1 MGKSERP
8 LRFEGGAAE
17 TLGDHGPFAQLLKGF
32 RARPQQQAMADAVA
46 RAIHLNTTLVAEAGT
61 GTGKTFAYL
70 VPAILSGK
78 KVIVSTGT
86 KNLQDQLFH
95 RDLPLVR
102 KALGVSVTTALLKGR
117 ANYLCIYRCR
127 LAEEEGRFPTKS
139 LASDFMKVSKWLGK
153 TDAGDI
159 AELTAVP
166 EDSQVWPLVTST
178 GDNCLGGECPD
189 FKACH
194 VSKARRT
201 AQEADIVVIN
211 HHLLFADMAIKE
223 GGFGELLPGA
233 NAFILD
239 EAHQLPDIASNFFGR
254 TVSGRQL
261 IELAGDS
268 VTEAVRDA
276 ADMKELPQA
285 AERLEYAARDLRLAL
300 GNEGQRRPWSEFR
313 AKAKV
318 GEALAAVHDR
328 LATLVEHLALAA
340 PRGKGLERCLE
351 RCESLRERLH
361 LFQGEEKADQVYWGE
376 VFTKSYTLN
385 CSPLDIAE
393 PYQQFTAARPAAW
406 IYTSATLAVK
416 DSFDHFKHQLGIA
429 ECETAKWDSPF
440 DYRRNAVFYCPEG
453 MPDPNSENYT
463 DKVIEAAL
471 PVLEASAGRA
481 FLLFTSH
488 RALKRAAQ
496 LLEGRI
502 DYPLLVQGA
511 VPRTRLLE
519 RFRQAGNAV
528 LLGTGSFWEGVD
540 VRGDAL
546 SCVIIDKLP
555 FAAPD
560 DPLLQARMQAIR
572 RSGGNPFY
580 EHQLPNSVI
589 TLKQGVGRLIR
600 DVNDRG
606 VMMLCDPRL
615 VTRSYGRVFL
625 ESLPD
630 MTRTRRLEIVRR
642 FFAAGAGRQSPA
654 SRAPER
660 PRDDQV

>member
-1 MGKSERP
+1 M
-8 LRFEGGAAE
+8 RFEASVAE
-17 TLGDHGPFAQLLKGF
+17 TLGDQGPFAQLLKGF

-46 RAIHLNTTLVAEAGT
+46 QAIELNHTLVAEAGT

-102 KALGVSVTTALLKGR
+102 KALGVSMTAALLKGR
-117 ANYLCIYRCR
+117 ANYLCIYRRR

-139 LASDFMKVSKWLGK
+139 LAGDFIKVSQWAGK
-153 TDAGDI
+153 TDDGDI
-159 AELTAVP
+159 AELTGVP
-166 EDSQVWPLVTST
+166 EGSPVWHMVTST
-178 GDNCLGGECPD
+178 GDNCLGSDCPD

-194 VSKARRT
+194 VSKARRA

-239 EAHQLPDIASNFFGR
+239 EAHQLPEIASNFFGQALG
-254 TVSGRQL
+254 GRQIL
-261 IELAGDS
+261 ELAGDT
-268 VTEAVRDA
+268 VTEAFRDA
-276 ADMKELPQA
+276 TDMKELPQA
-285 AERLEYAARDLRLAL
+285 AERLEYAARDLRLAM
-300 GNEGQRRPWSEFR
+300 GKEGQRRPWSEFR
-313 AKAKV
+313 ALPKV
-318 GEALAAVHDR
+318 QEALTTLHDR
-328 LATLVEHLALAA
+328 LAALLEPLSLAA

-351 RCESLRERLH
+351 RGENLLARLK
-361 LFQGEEKADQVYWGE
+361 LFLGEEKADQVYWGE

-393 PYQQFTAARPAAW
+393 PYRQFTDSRLAAW

-416 DSFDHFKHQLGIA
+416 DSFDHFKHQLGIG
-429 ECETAKWDSPF
+429 ECDTAKWDSPF
-440 DYRRNAVFYCPEG
+440 DYRRHAVFYCPDG
-453 MPDPNSENYT
+453 LPDPNSEHYT
-463 DKVIEAAL
+463 EKVIDAAI
-471 PVLEASAGRA
+471 PVLEASGGRA

-502 DYPLLVQGA
+502 NYPLLVQGM
-511 VPRTRLLE
+511 VPRTQLLE
-519 RFRQAGNAV
+519 RFRKAGNAV

-560 DPLLQARMQAIR
+560 APLLQARMQAIR
-572 RSGGNPFY
+572 RRGGNPFY

-589 TLKQGVGRLIR
+589 SLKQGMGRLIR

-615 VTRSYGRVFL
+615 ITKSYGQVFL
-625 ESLPD
+625 DSLPG

-642 FFAAGAGRQSPA
+642 FFAANV
-654 SRAPER
+654 
-660 PRDDQV
+660 D